1 MTTEINIKESIQ
13 QEKQPKLYYLEY
25 VYDAESL
32 KVRNI
37 AAAYTLQQADQI
49 YAIEILVKD
58 DVEERDTMRYLI
70 SDERVV
76 EMGLNAYTK
85 PGVIS

>member
-1 MTTEINIKESIQ
+1 MTTNI
-13 QEKQPKLYYLEY
+13 QEKELKLHYLEY
-25 VYDAESL
+25 VYETEEG

-37 AAAYTLQQADQI
+37 IAAYTLQQADQI
-49 YAIEILVKD
+49 YAIEILAKD
-58 DVEERDTMRYLI
+58 DVEERDAMRYLI
-70 SDERVV
+70 SDERVL